1 MDTRD
6 DSEVLRL
13 PVDQPQP
20 DKERW
25 GSARIPG
32 GAHNLRKGKEEE
44 EKRNLPRCC
53 SVRRREPVGCAATAM
68 VSGGASVCGGGAN
81 GVAGTGKRGERGG
94 KEEEKRMRRGE
105 KICPAPPIYLRG
117 GDRGCAIYCAR
128 SRKRQGVMAPR
139 SWPRFPLRLN
149 CRTIGHTVGH
159 KEVTASCGTMDREEP
174 EATRAARSDRNQV
187 LARARSPRRPA

>member
-1 MDTRD
+1 MLQRAAARACL
-6 DSEVLRL
+6 LRGDGNGFRRR
-13 PVDQPQP
+13 V
-20 DKERW
+20 
-25 GSARIPG
+25 G
-32 GAHNLRKGKEEE
+32 
-44 EKRNLPRCC
+44 
-53 SVRRREPVGCAATAM
+53 VRRRCERR
-68 VSGGASVCGGGAN
+68 CGHWKARR
-81 GVAGTGKRGERGG
+81 TRRRGG

-128 SRKRQGVMAPR
+128 SRKRRGVMAPR